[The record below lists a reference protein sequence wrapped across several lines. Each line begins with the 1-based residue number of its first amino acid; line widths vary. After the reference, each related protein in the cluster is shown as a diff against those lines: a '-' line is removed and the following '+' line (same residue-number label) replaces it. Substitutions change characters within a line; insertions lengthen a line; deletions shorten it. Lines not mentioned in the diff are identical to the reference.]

1 MLASTY
7 CVMETKASR
16 RHLKLGQVW
25 RLPQYTAGLSDN
37 ELSGYIY
44 FVLSEKQ
51 SQGMWKMKVI
61 HTEPKDLH
69 IGWRIRTY
77 EDNWT
82 KSTEILRFF
91 EQCDENQ
98 FKTAVVLFG

>member
-1 MLASTY
+1 
-7 CVMETKASR
+7 METKASR

-25 RLPQYTAGLSDN
+25 RLPQYTAGQSDN
-37 ELSGYIY
+37 ELRGYIY
-44 FVLSEKQ
+44 FTLSEKQ

-61 HTEPKDLH
+61 KVEPKDMAV
-69 IGWRIRTY
+69 GWRILTY
-77 EDNWT
+77 QNNWT

-91 EQCDENQ
+91 EQCDEEE